1 MLKKVLFTI
10 AFISLASLIQPEVS
24 HAQYCG
30 TGPTCPA
37 GETCVPAASCGVA
50 GCSVGETPYPTCGG
64 VNPNRIVRPQSAAEN
79 YIAGNQPCG
88 GITGYAVCSFIN
100 IGLGDRETGG
110 VRASLNA
117 IAALYE
123 NKPAETAIAIRQF
136 KQAMRL
142 PVKEAYAQNEGFG
155 FNSLTPILGLW
166 QLSRNVAL
174 AGFVLIFVGI
184 GFMIML
190 RKQIDPRTVVT
201 VQQALPKVIISL
213 VLVVFSY
220 AICGVYIDIM
230 MVGTRTGLVI
240 LRDAGLIA
248 QGNTVISPAL
258 QSNAPTD
265 PRSDN
270 VTVLLNRNIFELFDG
285 LYNADVVIES
295 LTSLRNSSAYQNGG
309 FDTIV
314 NILNLNGDSANSN
327 GILGVVLWIAVFIA
341 MLRTFFMLLTAYLT
355 VTLKVIFSPFAF
367 LMMALPGSEN
377 SFGSWTRGMFKH
389 LLVFPVV
396 FFMLAFA
403 AIFGSV
409 TNSALWV
416 NSPGERGDGNY
427 WNVSD
432 NGGAGFTP
440 GGVFSTGVAGSTQY
454 WSAPALGNWGL
465 AVGPILAFG
474 IIMTIP
480 KASGMIAETLTP
492 KARPSA
498 ADGAAGAAFK
508 EAAGR
513 VPVIGSLIGR

>member
-1 MLKKVLFTI
+1 MLKKILFTI
-10 AFISLASLIQPEVS
+10 IFLSFLTLLRPEPS

-30 TGPTCPA
+30 TNCPP
-37 GETCVPAASCGVA
+37 GVTCVPAESCGAV
-50 GCSVGETPYPTCGG
+50 GCTVGYSAPYSTCGG
-64 VNPNRIVRPQSAAEN
+64 ANPNRITRPQSAAEN

-100 IGLGDRETGG
+100 IGLGDPETGA

-117 IAALYE
+117 IATLYE

-142 PVKEAYAQNEGFG
+142 PVKEAYAQSGGFG
-155 FNSLTPILGLW
+155 FNSLMPILGLW

-174 AGFVLIFVGI
+174 AGFVFIFVAI

-201 VQQALPKVIISL
+201 IQQALPKVIISL
-213 VLVVFSY
+213 ILVVFSY
-220 AICGVYIDIM
+220 AICGAYIDIM
-230 MVGTRTGLVI
+230 MLGTRTGLVL

-248 QGNTVISPAL
+248 QGNNLI
-258 QSNAPTD
+258 D
-265 PRSDN
+265 PPLLRSDENPLNDN

-285 LYNADVVIES
+285 LYNADVIIDS
-295 LTSLRNSSAYQNGG
+295 LTSLRESTLYQTDR
-309 FDTIV
+309 FDTV
-314 NILNLNGDSANSN
+314 ANLLRLNGDDESINHN
-327 GILGVVLWIAVFIA
+327 GILGVVLWIAVFLA
-341 MLRTFFMLLTAYLT
+341 MLRTFIMLLTAYLT
-355 VTLKVIFSPFAF
+355 VTLKIIFSPFSF
-367 LMMALPGSEN
+367 LLMALPGSES
-377 SFGSWTRGMFKH
+377 SFGSWTRGIFKH

-396 FFMLAFA
+396 FFMLSFA

-409 TNSALWV
+409 RGSALWV
-416 NSPGERGDGNY
+416 DSPGERGTGNY

-432 NGGAGFTP
+432 NDGRGFTE
-440 GGVFSTGVAGSTQY
+440 GGIFSTGGDGRIPY

-465 AVGPILAFG
+465 AVGPLLSFG

-480 KASGMIAETLTP
+480 KASAMISENLTP
-492 KARPSA
+492 KSRPSA
-498 ADGAAGAAFK
+498 AEGAAGAAFK

-513 VPVIGSLIGR
+513 TPVIGSLFR